1 MELSAGALLAGV
13 ETALGGLE
21 HLPVPAQDPGQEV
34 NV

>member
-21 HLPVPAQDPGQEV
+21 HLPVAQDPGQEV